1 MYLSPQ
7 ISFLWKCGKIFWKIV
22 IGINTHMK
30 TYTVD
35 PNATREERDAAI
47 RKISKALLRTL
58 KTLER
63 AEPQESAKTLGS

>member
-1 MYLSPQ
+1 
-7 ISFLWKCGKIFWKIV
+7 
-22 IGINTHMK
+22 MK

>member
-1 MYLSPQ
+1 MREN
-7 ISFLWKCGKIFWKIV
+7 IFGKLTTE
-22 IGINTHMK
+22 INTHMK

-63 AEPQESAKTLGS
+63 AEPKKTTKMLGSVITH